1 MIFYSLVNL
10 GFSPAKAQVDNT
22 IWINAL
28 FDYYHKLDSLPPY
41 SNKYSPD
48 IQGEDQ
54 LTSAPSSN
62 EQSLDSIKVFD
73 PQLESLE
80 KKQDS
85 YASLSVNQSDLF
97 AAVTGFFP
105 PDSTFK
111 DDSLKTDSLNTD
123 SLRTDTIG
131 VAADTIK
138 VDSMALDS
146 TARLKY
152 FHYERRDLPYVTLQK
167 PNTSPFIAQPTARE
181 RTVRIDSTGKFV
193 IIEEKIA
200 GQETKIL
207 LKVPIE
213 DYIEAKLALHER
225 ELWEGL
231 GYQYELKSSKKEL
244 GELIKNI
251 TDFEIPLPK
260 VGVLS
265 IFGEPKISLKIGG
278 AVDIHG
284 AWRNENTQ
292 GVTASRYG
300 NTRNEPDFKQQVQ
313 ITVAGTIGDKLHI
326 NADWNTERTFQYE
339 NQLKIKYEGYEDEII
354 QSIEA
359 GNVSLQTS
367 PLVGGSEALFG
378 LKANLKLGPLS
389 LTTLASQKKG
399 ETEEVSVNSG
409 TTSQEFNLRAYDY
422 STNHYFLDT
431 LYASEAPNLN
441 LFNNYYGKPTP
452 LVRSEYR
459 VINIE
464 VWKSVYGII
473 TDRTKQRKANA
484 YIDLYPVAQGQTY
497 PATYSGDTTAI
508 PGEVETG
515 WFELL
520 QEGVDYDLQKETG
533 YITFKTNLQE
543 NDVIAVAYQRQ
554 SGDVYG
560 EFLNTINVNDTS
572 SHIVL
577 KLVKPQNLQPDFK
590 RAWKLQ
596 LKNIYPL
603 GGRNIKE
610 EGFEFNIEYE
620 KEGQEPVTD
629 LATPSGT
636 IRLLTAF
643 GLDLLDASKNPN
655 PDNKFDFRTNL
666 TIFPETGE
674 IIFPTLQPFGAD
686 LPPGIPDSLRYIDV
700 YDTSKTFAQ
709 QNKVKDKWLMTG
721 KYSGEASSVYQL
733 GFNVVENSV
742 RVLLNGRELTP
753 GSDYIVD
760 YNIGQLTIRNDA
772 ALVPGADLKITYEK
786 NDLFQLASKT
796 LLGARGLFDFS
807 DKTQLGFSILNL
819 NQQTLSDK
827 VRIGEEPL
835 SNTIYGV
842 DAKTGVDM
850 PFLTKA
856 LDKIISTRE
865 MSSVNVTGEYAYINP
880 DPNTKK
886 STIASDQGQSIAY
899 IDDFEGAKRTIPVG
913 VSYTGW
919 KDLSSPDSLTRLS
932 GLTSKQL
939 MDYKGKSIWYTVT
952 PGDVNVKEIWPN
964 KSVAKADQQ
973 VTVMDY
979 VFLPDTPGTYNYNP
993 QLGDRAKN
1001 WGGIMKPLSSTA
1013 NNLVEENIEFVEFW
1027 AKIDKGT
1034 APGAKLYL
1042 DLGRISE
1049 DVIPNKDLNTE
1060 DRPPYN
1066 DLIDQG
1072 EDVGLDGWTDAE
1084 ERSHTGSTKTD
1095 PSGDNFSF
1103 TSTGSNRW
1111 QDYFNINGTEGNAVL
1126 TDIGR
1131 FPDTEDLN
1139 KNGNLDLANSYF
1151 RYEIPLDTTR
1161 ASNPYIAGGGDN
1173 GGNDGIG
1180 WYLYRIPLKD
1190 FQSKVGSPS
1199 LTNVEFIRFF
1209 VTNADTIVHL
1219 RLTEFNL
1226 TGSQWQKVLP
1236 EDTTMSISV
1245 INIEDNPGYTSPPGV
1260 FQERDRTRPDE
1271 QIYRNEQSLDLIL
1284 KNLLDGQSRQAVKYL
1299 FRPLDV
1305 FNYKQMKLFIHGD
1318 ENTGPGSVSDTS
1330 GGSYASEV
1338 YFRFGGD
1345 TNNFYEYRQPV
1356 RPGWNEISINF
1367 SELTAIKLARNDS
1380 SINRLVEKPVPNRAG
1395 HLYGVKGNPTLTSVK
1410 FLLVGIYNPKEPR
1423 TGQIGY
1429 GTESSQPPNALS
1441 GEIWVNEL
1449 RVVGADDSPGWAYSF
1464 SSAIKLAD
1472 LMTVNFN
1479 ISQTNPFFH
1488 RLSDRFG
1495 SRVES
1500 KNWGVS
1506 ADLNILKLL
1515 PVNLPESNLR
1525 LNYSHTETVG
1535 KPLYLPGTDIKV
1547 DEAARQIESLQQD
1560 TTVTAQKSPGQ
1571 IISESQTISSS
1582 DSWSASSIKIKIPT
1596 SQWYIRDTFNALS
1609 FGFNY
1614 NQTFSRSPT
1623 VLSNRGW
1630 VWNATLNYALN
1641 LSPNYYFY
1649 PMDIP
1654 VLGSAIALF
1663 SDYKDV
1669 KVYYT
1674 PQNFAFN
1681 ATARRQRNT
1690 NITRSQTGSTSQE
1703 IVSRDF
1709 GTTRGFNFNWKLTEG
1724 GFLNLATS
1732 YNVNI
1737 TSSLAY
1743 LETNAN
1749 DVQRPDNEIWK
1760 DIFSGIFFGKDYRY
1774 TQTFDLKSNPKLP
1787 TVWDINR
1794 YFQITAGY
1802 NVSYNWNF
1810 DFRQDTVGRSAGFA
1824 SRLQAG
1830 LTLRLKALTDPLFA
1844 EKPEAPTGGGDQN
1857 NNGNRGNRGGRSL
1870 ENRGRNFEGGQ
1881 NESTDTTKKTGD
1893 ETSEAVDTTNQ
1904 QPRKPA
1910 LTRALGFLKSVAKSI
1925 FFDYETIAF
1934 NYSLDNSVAKSGI
1947 LGEGTGF
1954 NNFWGINYDY
1964 SKGPPR
1970 GFMLGISSDVGRR
1983 APGGNLQDVFTQKNN
1998 LDFRTSRPLWE
2009 GAKID
2014 INWKVAWSINK
2025 NTTIRT
2031 DQFGNPSIDNV
2042 TETGSIER
2050 SFLSLPPSLF
2060 LSVFGNGIKKVNEL
2074 FDPESP
2080 NPQQALSN
2088 AFLKGFETLPLLS
2101 KLGVFKDVAKYIP
2114 RPNWHLSWDGLEN
2127 FLFFKSFAKKV
2138 SLEHAYSS
2146 TYTEGTKLNP
2156 EGVQEILTQRIE
2168 YGFSPIAGLNMTFN
2182 DMWGGNLIGS
2192 IKYGTRTIYDLGLTT
2207 KNISETFS
2215 KDIGVTAGF
2224 SKSGFELPLFGISLK
2239 NDIEFSMSYT
2249 SSKNSVVRYDMLNF
2263 TEEGTPQDGTIRTT
2277 LEPRIKY
2284 TISSKVTLSIF
2295 YRRTSVEPEGAARIP
2310 PTTTNEAGLD
2320 VHISIQ

>member
-1 MIFYSLVNL
+1 M
-10 GFSPAKAQVDNT
+10 DNS

-41 SNKYSPD
+41 NDDSSVN
-48 IQGEDQ
+48 QNEDQ
-54 LTSAPSSN
+54 LSSVPPSN
-62 EQSLDSIKVFD
+62 EQHVDSIKVLN

-80 KKQDS
+80 QKQES
-85 YASLSVNQSDLF
+85 YASLGASASNLF

-105 PDSTFK
+105 PDSTVGK
-111 DDSLKTDSLNTD
+111 DSVKTDSLM
-123 SLRTDTIG
+123 TDTLG
-131 VAADTIK
+131 VAVDTIK
-138 VDSMALDS
+138 VDSMAIDS

-152 FHYERRDLPYVTLQK
+152 FHYERRDQPYLTLQRH
-167 PNTSPFIAQPTARE
+167 NSSPFIAQPTARQ
-181 RTVRIDSTGKFV
+181 RTVKIDSTGKFV
-193 IIEEKIA
+193 VIEEKTA

-207 LKVPIE
+207 LRVPIE

-225 ELWEGL
+225 ELWEDL

-284 AWRNENTQ
+284 AWRNENTE

-378 LKANLKLGPLS
+378 LKANFKLGPLS

-409 TTSQEFNLRAYDY
+409 TTSQDFNLRAYDY
-422 STNHYFLDT
+422 SINHYFLDT
-431 LYASEAPNLN
+431 VYASEDPSLN

-452 LVRSEYR
+452 IVRTEYR
-459 VINIE
+459 VVNIE
-464 VWKSVYGII
+464 VWKSVNVV
-473 TDRTKQRKANA
+473 TFDRTKQRKGNA
-484 YIDLYPVAQGQTY
+484 YIDLFPVTQGQTY
-497 PATYSGDTTAI
+497 PANYSGDTTAI
-508 PGEVETG
+508 PGQVETG

-520 QEGVDYDLQKETG
+520 QQDVDYVLHPETG
-533 YITFKTNLQE
+533 YITFKTNLQ
-543 NDVIAVAYQRQ
+543 DQDIIAVAYQQQ

-560 EFLNTINVNDTS
+560 EFLNSINVADTA

-577 KLVKPQNLQPDFK
+577 KLVKPQNLQPQFK

-610 EGFEFNIEYE
+610 EGFEFNVEYE

-636 IRLLTAF
+636 VRLLTAF
-643 GLDLLDASKNPN
+643 GLDLLDASKNSN
-655 PDNKFDFRTNL
+655 PDNKFDFRVNL
-666 TIFPETGE
+666 TILPETGE
-674 IIFPTLQPFGAD
+674 VIFPTLKPFGAD
-686 LPPGIPDSLRYIDV
+686 LPAGIPDSLKYNDV
-700 YDTSKTFAQ
+700 YDTTKTFAQ
-709 QNKVKDKWLMTG
+709 QNKVKDKWLLTG

-807 DKTQLGFSILNL
+807 EKTKLGFSLLNL

-842 DAKTGVDM
+842 DATTGVDL
-850 PFLTKA
+850 PIITKA
-856 LDKIISTRE
+856 LDNIISTRE
-865 MSSVNVTGEYAYINP
+865 MSSVNVSGEYAYINP

-886 STIASDQGQSIAY
+886 STIASDQGNSIAY
-899 IDDFEGAKRTIPVG
+899 IDDFEGAKRTIPLG

-919 KDLSSPDSLTRLS
+919 KDLSPPDSLPGLS
-932 GLTSKQL
+932 GLTPKQL

-952 PGDVNVKEIWPN
+952 PSDVNVKQIWPN

-979 VFLPDTPGTYNYNP
+979 VFLPDTPGTFNYNP
-993 QLGDRAKN
+993 QLGNRAQN
-1001 WGGIMKPLSSTA
+1001 WGGIMKLLSSTA

-1027 AKIDKGT
+1027 ARIDE
-1034 APGAKLYL
+1034 APPGSKVYL

-1049 DVIPNKDLNTE
+1049 DVIPNRILNTE
-1060 DRPPYN
+1060 DRPPEN

-1072 EDVGLDGWTDAE
+1072 EDVGLDGWTDAQ
-1084 ERSHTGSTKTD
+1084 ERTNTGSTKGD

-1103 TSTGSNRW
+1103 TKTGSLNW

-1151 RYEIPLDTTR
+1151 RYEIPLDTNKNTNR
-1161 ASNPYIAGGGDN
+1161 FIAGGGDN
-1173 GGNDGIG
+1173 DG
-1180 WYLYRIPLKD
+1180 WFLYRVPLRD
-1190 FQSKVGSPS
+1190 FQREIGNPS
-1199 LTNVEFIRFF
+1199 LTDVEYIRFF
-1209 VTNADTIVHL
+1209 ISGADTTVHL
-1219 RLTEFNL
+1219 RITEFNL

-1271 QIYRNEQSLDLIL
+1271 QIYRNEQSLNLIL
-1284 KNLLDGQSRQAVKYL
+1284 KDLADGQSRQAVKYL

-1330 GGSYASEV
+1330 GGSYSAEV

-1367 SELTAIKLARNDS
+1367 SELTAIKQARNDS
-1380 SINRLVEKPVPNRAG
+1380 SVNRLVEKPVPGKEG

-1410 FLLVGIYNPKEPR
+1410 FLLVGIYNPKEPPGR
-1423 TGQIGY
+1423 HITPGTTGPLLLPQ
-1429 GTESSQPPNALS
+1429 ALS

-1464 SSAIKLAD
+1464 SSSIKLAD

-1479 ISQTNPFFH
+1479 ISQTNPYFH
-1488 RLSDRFG
+1488 KLSDRFG
-1495 SRVES
+1495 SRIES

-1506 ADLNILKLL
+1506 ADVNILKLL

-1547 DEAARQIESLQQD
+1547 DEAARQIESLRQD
-1560 TTVTAQKSPGQ
+1560 TTVVSSKTPGQ
-1571 IISESQTISSS
+1571 IISESQTISTS
-1582 DSWSASSIKIKIPT
+1582 DSWSASNIKIKVPT

-1609 FGFNY
+1609 FGFNF
-1614 NQTFSRSPT
+1614 NKTFSRSPT
-1623 VLSNRGW
+1623 VFSNNGW

-1649 PMDIP
+1649 PEEIP
-1654 VLGSAIALF
+1654 VIGSVVALF

-1669 KVYYT
+1669 KVFYT
-1674 PQNFAFN
+1674 PQSFSFN

-1690 NITRSQTGSTSQE
+1690 NITRSQTSAPSQE

-1743 LETNAN
+1743 LET
-1749 DVQRPDNEIWK
+1749 DGTDRQRPENQIWK
-1760 DIFSGIFFGKDYRY
+1760 DIFSGVLFGKDYRY
-1774 TQTFDLKSNPKLP
+1774 TQSFDLKSNPKLP

-1794 YFQITAGY
+1794 FFQITAGY
-1802 NVSYNWNF
+1802 NVGYNWNF

-1844 EKPEAPTGGGDQN
+1844 EKTEAPVRGQEQRGSGD
-1857 NNGNRGNRGGRSL
+1857 RGRRSL
-1870 ENRGRNFEGGQ
+1870 ENRGRNLEGGQ
-1881 NESTDTTKKTGD
+1881 KENADTTKQTEELPEGTDTTD
-1893 ETSEAVDTTNQ
+1893 Q

-1934 NYSLDNSVAKSGI
+1934 NYSLDNSVSKSGI

-1954 NNFWGINYDY
+1954 NNFWGINYSY
-1964 SKGPPR
+1964 TKGPSR
-1970 GFMLGISSDVGRR
+1970 AFMLGISSDAGKR
-1983 APGGNLQDVFTQKNN
+1983 APNANLQDVFSQKNN

-2009 GAKID
+2009 GAKLD
-2014 INWKVAWSINK
+2014 INWKVGWSINK

-2031 DQFGNPSIDNV
+2031 DEFGNASIDNI
-2042 TETGSIER
+2042 TETGTIER

-2074 FDPESP
+2074 YNPDDP
-2080 NPQQALSN
+2080 NPAQNLSN
-2088 AFLKGFETLPLLS
+2088 AFLKGFETLPLLA
-2101 KLGVFKDVAKYIP
+2101 KLSFLKDAEKYIP
-2114 RPNWHLSWDGLEN
+2114 RPNWHLTWDGLEN

-2156 EGVQEILTQRIE
+2156 DGVQEILTQRIE
-2168 YGFSPIAGLNMTFN
+2168 YGFAPIAGLNMTFN

-2239 NDIEFSMSYT
+2239 NDIEFSLSYT
-2249 SSKNSVVRYDMLNF
+2249 SSKNSVVRYDMQNF

-2295 YRRTSVEPEGAARIP
+2295 YRRTAVEPEGAARIP

-2320 VHISIQ
+2320 VHIAIQ

>member
-10 GFSPAKAQVDNT
+10 GFSPEKAQVDNT
-22 IWINAL
+22 IWVNAL

-41 SNKYSPD
+41 PNDYSSAERD
-48 IQGEDQ
+48 EDQ
-54 LTSAPSSN
+54 LSSVPSSD
-62 EQSLDSIKVFD
+62 EQKIDSIKVFD
-73 PQLESLE
+73 PKLKLLE

-85 YASLSVNQSDLF
+85 YASLEASQSDLF

-105 PDSTFK
+105 PDSTFEG
-111 DDSLKTDSLNTD
+111 DSLKTDSLQTD
-123 SLRTDTIG
+123 SMKVDTIG

-138 VDSMALDS
+138 VDSMAIDS

-152 FHYERRDLPYVTLQK
+152 FHYERMDLPYVTLQ
-167 PNTSPFIAQPTARE
+167 PQRTSPFIAQPTSRS
-181 RTVRIDSTGKFV
+181 RTIKIDSTGKFV
-193 IIEEKIA
+193 EIEEKVA
-200 GQETKIL
+200 GEETKIL
-207 LKVPIE
+207 LRVPIQ
-213 DYIEAKLALHER
+213 DYIDAKLALHER
-225 ELWEGL
+225 ELWEQL

-244 GELIKNI
+244 GELIKNV

-284 AWRNENTQ
+284 AWRNENTE

-378 LKANLKLGPLS
+378 LKANFKLGPLS

-431 LYASEAPNLN
+431 TYASETQHIFSDYYSKATPIVHPNL
-441 LFNNYYGKPTP
+441 
-452 LVRSEYR
+452 R
-459 VINIE
+459 VVNIE

-484 YIDLYPVAQGQTY
+484 YIDLIPTTQGGNYPEL
-497 PATYSGDTTAI
+497 SKDTTAI
-508 PGEVETG
+508 PGQLETG

-520 QEGVDYDLQKETG
+520 QQDVDYVLHPETG
-533 YITFKTNLQE
+533 YITFKTSLQD
-543 NDVIAVAYQRQ
+543 NDVVAVAYQRQ
-554 SGDVYG
+554 NGDVYG
-560 EFLNTINVNDTS
+560 EFLNSINVNDTS
-572 SHIVL
+572 SNLVL
-577 KLVKPQNLQPDFK
+577 KLVKPKNLQSGGPYA

-620 KEGQEPVTD
+620 KEGQDPVTD
-629 LATPSGT
+629 LTGKDGT
-636 IRLLTAF
+636 NVRLLTAF
-643 GLDLLDASKNPN
+643 GLDLLDASKQPV
-655 PDNKFDFRTNL
+655 PDNKFDFRPNL

-674 IIFPTLQPFGAD
+674 VIFPTLKPFGAD
-686 LPPGIPDSLRYIDV
+686 LPADIPDTLKYTDV
-700 YDTSKTFAQ
+700 YDTSKTKAQ
-709 QNKVKDKWLMTG
+709 QNKVKDKWLLTG

-753 GSDYIVD
+753 GTDYIVD

-842 DAKTGVDM
+842 DAKTGVDL
-850 PFLTKA
+850 PFVTKA
-856 LDKIISTRE
+856 LDNIISTRE
-865 MSSVNVTGEYAYINP
+865 MSTVSVSGEYAYINP

-886 STIASDQGQSIAY
+886 STIASDNGQSIAY

-913 VSYTGW
+913 VSYTAW
-919 KDLSSPDSLTRLS
+919 KDLSPPDSLPGLS
-932 GLTSKQL
+932 GLTPKQL

-952 PGDVNVKEIWPN
+952 PSDVNVKQIWPN

-993 QLGDRAKN
+993 QLGNRSQN
-1001 WGGIMKPLSSTA
+1001 WGGIMKVLSSTA

-1027 AKIDKGT
+1027 AKIDE
-1034 APGAKLYL
+1034 APPGSKVYL

-1049 DVIPNKDLNTE
+1049 DVIPNRILNTE

-1084 ERSHTGSTKTD
+1084 ERANTGSTKSD

-1103 TSTGSNRW
+1103 TKTGSLNWR
-1111 QDYFNINGTEGNAVL
+1111 DYFNINGTEGNAVL

-1151 RYEIPLDTTR
+1151 RYEIPLDTNR
-1161 ASNPYIAGGGDN
+1161 NINRFIAGGGDN
-1173 GGNDGIG
+1173 DG
-1180 WYLYRIPLKD
+1180 WFLYRVPLKD
-1190 FQSKVGSPS
+1190 FAREVGSPS
-1199 LTNVEFIRFF
+1199 LTDVEYIRFF
-1209 VTNADTIVHL
+1209 ISGADTTVHL
-1219 RLTEFNL
+1219 RITEFNL

-1271 QIYRNEQSLDLIL
+1271 QIYRNEQSLNLIL
-1284 KNLLDGQSRQAVKYL
+1284 KDLPDGQSRQAVKYL
-1299 FRPLDV
+1299 YRPLDV
-1305 FNYKQMKLFIHGD
+1305 FNYRQMKLFIHGD

-1330 GGSYASEV
+1330 NGTYAAEV

-1367 SELTAIKLARNDS
+1367 SELTAIKQARNDS
-1380 SINRLVEKPVPNRAG
+1380 SINRLIEKPVPGKAG

-1410 FLLVGIYNPKEPR
+1410 FLLVGIYNPREVPPRIRR
-1423 TGQIGY
+1423 TGK
-1429 GTESSQPPNALS
+1429 PNDEIS

-1464 SSAIKLAD
+1464 SSSVKLAD

-1479 ISQTNPFFH
+1479 ISQTNPYFH

-1500 KNWGVS
+1500 KNWGMS

-1525 LNYSHTETVG
+1525 MNYSHTESVG

-1547 DEAARQIESLQQD
+1547 DEAARQIESLRQD
-1560 TTVTAQKSPGQ
+1560 TTVIETKTPEQ
-1571 IISESQTISSS
+1571 IISESQTISTS
-1582 DSWSASSIKIKIPT
+1582 DSWSASNIKIKVPT
-1596 SQWYIRDTFNALS
+1596 SAWYIRDTFNALS
-1609 FGFNY
+1609 FSFNY
-1614 NQTFSRSPT
+1614 NKTFSRSPT
-1623 VLSNRGW
+1623 VLSNKGW
-1630 VWNATLNYALN
+1630 VWNASMNYALN
-1641 LSPNYYFY
+1641 LNPNYYFQ
-1649 PMDIP
+1649 PQDIP
-1654 VLGSAIALF
+1654 VIGSVVALF

-1669 KVYYT
+1669 KVFYT

-1681 ATARRQRNT
+1681 VTARRQRNT

-1724 GFLNLATS
+1724 GFLNLATA

-1743 LETNAN
+1743 LETSAN
-1749 DVQRPDNEIWK
+1749 DMQRPENEIWK
-1760 DIFSGIFFGKDYRY
+1760 DIFSGVFFGKDYRY
-1774 TQTFDLKSNPKLP
+1774 TQSFDLKSNPKLP
-1787 TVWDINR
+1787 SVWDINR
-1794 YFQITAGY
+1794 YFQVTAGY
-1802 NVSYNWNF
+1802 NVGYNWNF

-1844 EKPEAPTGGGDQN
+1844 EKSETPSGARQQQQ
-1857 NNGNRGNRGGRSL
+1857 RGNANKGRRSL
-1870 ENRGRNFEGGQ
+1870 ENRGRDLEGDQ
-1881 NESTDTTKKTGD
+1881 NENADSTKNAEELPEGT
-1893 ETSEAVDTTNQ
+1893 DTTNQ
-1904 QPRKPA
+1904 QPKKPA
-1910 LTRALGFLKSVAKSI
+1910 LVRALGFLKSVAKSL
-1925 FFDYETIAF
+1925 FFDYESIAF
-1934 NYSLDNSVAKSGI
+1934 NYSLDNSVSKSGI

-1954 NNFWGINYDY
+1954 NNFWGIDY
-1964 SKGPPR
+1964 SYNKGPSR
-1970 GFMLGISSDVGRR
+1970 AFMLGLSSDVGRR
-1983 APGGNLQDVFTQKNN
+1983 APNGNLQDVFTQKNN

-2009 GAKID
+2009 GAKLD

-2025 NTTIRT
+2025 NTSIRT
-2031 DQFGNPSIDNV
+2031 DQFGNVSIDNI
-2042 TETGSIER
+2042 TETASIER

-2074 FDPESP
+2074 FDPNSP
-2080 NPQQALSN
+2080 NPQQNLSN

-2101 KLGVFKDVAKYIP
+2101 KLGFLKDVAKYIP
-2114 RPNWHLSWDGLEN
+2114 RPNWHISWDGLEN

-2168 YGFSPIAGLNMTFN
+2168 YGFSPIAGLNITFN

-2192 IKYGTRTIYDLGLTT
+2192 VKYGTRTIYDLGLTT

-2215 KDIGVTAGF
+2215 KDIGITAGF

-2239 NDIEFSMSYT
+2239 NDIEFSLSYT
-2249 SSKNSVVRYDMLNF
+2249 SSKNSVVRYDMLSF
-2263 TEEGTPQDGTIRTT
+2263 TEEGTPQDGTLRTT
-2277 LEPRIKY
+2277 MEPRIKY

>member
-1 MIFYSLVNL
+1 MVIFFSLVNL
-10 GFSPAKAQVDNT
+10 GFSHEQAKIDDA
-22 IWINAL
+22 IWVNAL
-28 FDYYHKLDSLPPY
+28 FDYYHKLDSVNSSELQTLNSGRQENPLQT
-41 SNKYSPD
+41 SSASDPD
-48 IQGEDQ
+48 QRI
-54 LTSAPSSN
+54 
-62 EQSLDSIKVFD
+62 DSIKVFN
-73 PQLESLE
+73 PRVTSLE
-80 KKQDS
+80 KKQES
-85 YASLSVNQSDLF
+85 YASLAASQSELF
-97 AAVTGFFP
+97 SSATGFFP
-105 PDSTFK
+105 PDSTELI
-111 DDSLKTDSLNTD
+111 DSLKTDSLNV
-123 SLRTDTIG
+123 DTTGI
-131 VAADTIK
+131 AADTVK
-138 VDSMALDS
+138 VDSMAIDS

-152 FHYERRDLPYVTLQK
+152 FHYERRDLPYVTLQR
-167 PNTSPFIAQPTARE
+167 NRTSPFIAQPTARE

-193 IIEEKIA
+193 VIEEKVA

-207 LKVPIE
+207 LRVPIE
-213 DYIEAKLALHER
+213 DYIEAKLALNER
-225 ELWEGL
+225 QLWENL
-231 GYQYELKSSKKEL
+231 GYKYELKSSKTEL
-244 GELIKNI
+244 GELIKDI
-251 TDFEIPLPK
+251 TNLEIPLPK

-284 AWRNENTQ
+284 AWRNENTE

-378 LKANLKLGPLS
+378 LKANFKLGPLS

-422 STNHYFLDT
+422 STNHYFVDT
-431 LYASEAPNLN
+431 IYASQLPDYN
-441 LFNNYYGKPTP
+441 LFYNYYARPTP
-452 LVRSEYR
+452 QVRQDLR
-459 VINIE
+459 VVNIE
-464 VWKSVYGII
+464 VWKSVNVV
-473 TDRTKQRKANA
+473 TFDRTKQRRGNA
-484 YIDLYPVAQGQTY
+484 YINLPAAGQEGTY
-497 PATYSGDTTAI
+497 GPEYSQDTTGI
-508 PGEVETG
+508 PGRLETG

-520 QEGVDYDLQKETG
+520 QEDVDYTLHPETG
-533 YITFKTNLQE
+533 YITFKTSLQ
-543 NDVIAVAYQRQ
+543 DQDIIAVAFQQQ
-554 SGDVYG
+554 SGAIYG
-560 EFLNTINVNDTS
+560 EFLSNINAADTS
-572 SHIVL
+572 KNIVL
-577 KLVKPQNLQPDFK
+577 KLVKPKNLQPQYK
-590 RAWKLQ
+590 QAWKLQ

-603 GGRNIKE
+603 GGRNIKQ
-610 EGFEFNIEYE
+610 EGFEFNVKYE
-620 KEGQEPVTD
+620 QEGQEPVTD
-629 LATPSGT
+629 LQTPSQT
-636 IRLLTAF
+636 VRLLTAF
-643 GLDLLDASKNPN
+643 GLDLLDASLNPN
-655 PDNKFDFRTNL
+655 PDNKFDFRPNY

-674 IIFPTLQPFGAD
+674 IVFPYLQPFGKN
-686 LPPGIPDSLRYIDV
+686 LPEGIPDSLAYQDI
-700 YDTSKTFAQ
+700 YDTTKTFAQ
-709 QNKVKDKWLMTG
+709 QKKVKDKWLLTG

-742 RVLLNGRELTP
+742 RVRLNGRELTP

-796 LLGARGLFDFS
+796 LLGARGIFDFS
-807 DKTQLGFSILNL
+807 DRTKLGFSILNL

-842 DAKTGVDM
+842 DASTGIDLPVV
-850 PFLTKA
+850 TKA
-856 LDKIISTRE
+856 LDNIISTRE
-865 MSSVNVTGEYAYINP
+865 MSAINVSGEYAYINP

-886 STIASDQGQSIAY
+886 STIVSDNGESIAY

-913 VSYTGW
+913 VSYTAW
-919 KDLSSPDSLTRLS
+919 KDLSPPDSVAGLS
-932 GLTSKQL
+932 GLNSRQR

-952 PGDVNVKEIWPN
+952 PSDVNVKQIWPN

-973 VTVMDY
+973 VTVMDF
-979 VFLPDTPGTYNYNP
+979 VFLPDTPGTYNYTP
-993 QLGDRAKN
+993 KLQDRQRN
-1001 WGGIMKPLSSTA
+1001 WGGIMKVLSSTA
-1013 NNLVEENIEFVEFW
+1013 SNLVEENIEFVEFW
-1027 AKIDKGT
+1027 AKIDE
-1034 APGAKLYL
+1034 APPGSKVYI

-1049 DVIPNKDLNTE
+1049 DVIPNGALNTE
-1060 DRPPYN
+1060 DKPPEN

-1072 EDVGLDGWTDAE
+1072 EDVGLDGWTDSQ
-1084 ERSHTGSTKTD
+1084 ERSETGSTKSD

-1103 TSTGSNRW
+1103 TRTGSADWR
-1111 QDYFNINGTEGNAVL
+1111 DYFNINGTEGNAVL

-1139 KNGNLDLANSYF
+1139 KNGTLDRANSYF
-1151 RYEIPLDTTR
+1151 RYEIPLDTNKI
-1161 ASNPYIAGGGDN
+1161 SNRFIAGGGDN
-1173 GGNDGIG
+1173 DG
-1180 WYLYRIPLKD
+1180 WFLYRVPLKD
-1190 FQSKVGSPS
+1190 FQDEVGSPS
-1199 LTNVEFIRFF
+1199 LSDVEYIRFF
-1209 VTNADTIVHL
+1209 ISGADTTVHL

-1271 QIYRNEQSLDLIL
+1271 QIYRNEQSLNLIIKDLS
-1284 KNLLDGQSRQAVKYL
+1284 KGQSRETVKYL

-1305 FNYKQMKLFIHGD
+1305 FNYRQMKLFIHGD
-1318 ENTGPGSVSDTS
+1318 ENVAPGSVSDTS
-1330 GGSYASEV
+1330 GGSHVAEV

-1356 RPGWNEISINF
+1356 VAGWNEISINF
-1367 SELTAIKLARNDS
+1367 SELTAIKQARSDS
-1380 SINRLVEKPVPNRAG
+1380 FITKLVEKPVPGKQG

-1410 FLLVGIYNPKEPR
+1410 FLMIGIKNVADVNY
-1423 TGQIGY
+1423 I
-1429 GTESSQPPNALS
+1429 PPSIS
-1441 GEIWVNEL
+1441 GEIWINEL

-1464 SSAIKLAD
+1464 SSSIKLAD

-1479 ISQTNPFFH
+1479 MSQTNPYFH
-1488 RLSDRFG
+1488 KLSDRFG

-1500 KNWGVS
+1500 RNWGIS
-1506 ADLNILKLL
+1506 ADVNVLKIL
-1515 PVNLPESNLR
+1515 PINLPESNIR
-1525 LNYSHTETVG
+1525 MNYSHTESIG

-1547 DEAARQIESLQQD
+1547 DEAARQIESLRGD
-1560 TTVTAQKSPGQ
+1560 TSVVSTKTAEQ
-1571 IISESQTISSS
+1571 IISQTQTVSTS
-1582 DSWSASSIKIKIPT
+1582 DSWSASNIRIKIPT
-1596 SQWYIRDTFNALS
+1596 SAWYIRDTFNALS

-1614 NQTFSRSPT
+1614 NKNFNRSPT
-1623 VLSNRGW
+1623 VLSSKGW
-1630 VWNATLNYALN
+1630 VWNASLNYALN
-1641 LSPNYYFY
+1641 FNPKYYFY
-1649 PMDIP
+1649 PQEIP
-1654 VLGSAIALF
+1654 VFGSVIAF
-1663 SDYKDV
+1663 FTDYKDV

-1681 ATARRQRNT
+1681 MTARRQRNV
-1690 NITRSQTGSTSQE
+1690 NITRSQTGGAAQQ
-1703 IVSRDF
+1703 IISRDF
-1709 GTTRGFNFNWKLTEG
+1709 GATRGFNFNWKITEG
-1724 GFLNLATS
+1724 GFLNLSTS

-1743 LETNAN
+1743 LETDAN
-1749 DVQRPDNEIWK
+1749 DRQRSESDIWK
-1760 DIFSGIFFGKDYRY
+1760 DIFSGVLFGRDYRY
-1774 TQTFDLKSNPKLP
+1774 NQTFDLKTNPKLP
-1787 TVWDINR
+1787 TLWDINR
-1794 YFQITAGY
+1794 FFQITAGY
-1802 NVSYNWNF
+1802 NVNYNWNY
-1810 DFRQDTVGRSAGFA
+1810 DFRQDTLGRSAGFA

-1830 LTLRLKALTDPLFA
+1830 LTLRLKALTEPLFA
-1844 EKPEAPTGGGDQN
+1844 EETETQTPQAQQAQSQ
-1857 NNGNRGNRGGRSL
+1857 RGNRGGRRDLDS
-1870 ENRGRNFEGGQ
+1870 RRRNLEGGQ
-1881 NESTDTTKKTGD
+1881 NQSTDTTDNENKNVAGT
-1893 ETSEAVDTTNQ
+1893 DTTEQ
-1904 QPRKPA
+1904 VPRKSA
-1910 LTRALGFLKSVAKSI
+1910 ITRALGFLKSVAKSI
-1925 FFDYETIAF
+1925 FFDYETISF

-1954 NNFWGINYDY
+1954 NNLWGVNYSY

-1970 GFMLGISSDVGRR
+1970 GFMLGLSSNIGRR
-1983 APGGNLQDVFTQKNN
+1983 APNGNLNDVFTQKNN

-2009 GAKID
+2009 GAKLDID
-2014 INWKVAWSINK
+2014 WKVSWSVNK
-2025 NTTIRT
+2025 NTTIST
-2031 DQFGNPSIDNV
+2031 DEYGNPTIQNISQ
-2042 TETGSIER
+2042 TGSIQR
-2050 SFLSLPPSLF
+2050 SFLSFPPSLF

-2074 FDPESP
+2074 FNPDAP
-2080 NPQQALSN
+2080 NPQQNLSD

-2101 KLGVFKDVAKYIP
+2101 RISFLKDYSKYIP
-2114 RPNWHLSWDGLEN
+2114 RPNWHLTWDGLEN
-2127 FLFFKSFAKKV
+2127 FLFFKSFTKRV
-2138 SLEHAYSS
+2138 SLEHSYSS
-2146 TYTEGTKLNP
+2146 TYTEGTKVNP

-2168 YGFSPIAGLNMTFN
+2168 YGFTPIAGLNITFN
-2182 DMWGGNLIGS
+2182 DLWGGNLNGS

-2215 KDIGVTAGF
+2215 KDIGITAGF

-2239 NDIEFSMSYT
+2239 NDIEFTLSYT
-2249 SSKNSVVRYDMLNF
+2249 SSKNSIVRYDMLNF

-2277 LEPRIKY
+2277 MEPRIKY